1 MTKYPRTWALIK
13 GSWSILKEDK
23 KLILFPIL
31 SGVCC
36 LLLVAP
42 LVLRLSE
49 GGDDEFR
56 PSNDA
61 DPDFLI
67 LGVEIFLIYFGLHFV
82 VTFFNSAIIAYASQR
97 IRGEDATLKEALLA
111 AVNCI
116 MLIAG
121 WAMIAATVGMIMGFI
136 EEGLGRFGRIVVD
149 ILGLTWTA
157 LTFLVIPIMVIER
170 RNAIMRHTESA
181 ELLKEVWGEGLLST
195 FYFFRVFLYLCVPGV
210 ILFALGFMI
219 ATNASMIIGL
229 CLSGIYFVVL
239 TIAHASLKSI
249 FQAVLYYYAREN
261 MVADGFRRDDLR
273 RAFSK

>member
-1 MTKYPRTWALIK
+1 MAK

-111 AVNCI
+111 AVDCI
-116 MLIAG
+116 MSIAG
-121 WAMIAATVGMIMGFI
+121 VGNDCGDGRDDMGFI

-170 RNAIMRHTESA
+170 RNAIMATQESA